1 MKQTAL
7 GSVLF
12 FGVALLSLIVALL
25 PLFRGGRVNAV
36 FLSVAVVFFVLGI
49 AIKRKSVD
57 PS

>member
-25 PLFRGGRVNAV
+25 PLMRGDRVNAV
-36 FLSVAVVFFVLGI
+36 FLSVAVVFFVLGVV
-49 AIKRKSVD
+49 IKRKSVD
-57 PS
+57 R